1 MRTSARIL
9 VALILI
15 PALAHAQR
23 GGAGGSSRVRGD
35 PTADW
40 KAVLGANG
48 GGIRISGKDVE
59 NLSPIKLLVDK
70 RKDLALS
77 DDQVNR
83 LKELQSKVVEQNQG
97 SFKALDSLRRQSQP
111 PAREP
116 NEDDRARMSTARH
129 AFAATVQTIRD
140 SYDAAL
146 KEAQPILDETQ
157 QKAAGALVDKQRKDA
172 DDMLRDKLGGGRSGH

>member
-9 VALILI
+9 VALIVI

-35 PTADW
+35 PNADW

-59 NLSPIKLLVDK
+59 NLNPIKLLVDK

-83 LKELQSKVVEQNQG
+83 LKELQSKVVEQNQS
-97 SFKALDSLRRQSQP
+97 SFKALDSLRRESQP

-116 NEDDRARMSTARH
+116 NDDDRARMSTARH

-146 KEAQPILDETQ
+146 KEALPILDETQ
-157 QKAAGALVDKQRKDA
+157 QKAAGTLVDKQRKDA